1 MSMEIIIK
9 EDLEK
14 LLPSA
19 IQFNYSEL
27 KAELNESLEKYKGLL
42 ITEDAIITA
51 KADHAKLNKLIQALE
66 TARKSVKAACLKP
79 LEDFDAKVKELI
91 GMVDAPREEIKKQ
104 LNAFEERRIA
114 ERKTDIE
121 QIFAGSIGDLDGLVK
136 LETIYSTKWENKGAT
151 LAKIEEE
158 LAAELATMREG
169 QEAIDKLCESLNA
182 GKYRND
188 ALGILFAGQGVS
200 AAITKI
206 NQALARDKQL
216 EELDAKR
223 KAEAEEKRVTEEAK
237 KPQQK
242 PAFIEATPE
251 MVEADTS
258 QAQVLETSRSAPQA
272 ERMITFTLR
281 LTGGLSKMIALREF
295 INNNGISYE
304 KL

>member
-1 MSMEIIIK
+1 MEIIIK

-19 IQFNYSEL
+19 IQFNYEELKSEL
-27 KAELNESLEKYKGLL
+27 KESIEKYQGLL
-42 ITEDAIITA
+42 ITEDAIIPA
-51 KADHAKLNKLIQALE
+51 KADHAKLNNLIKALE

-104 LNAFEERRIA
+104 LNEFEERRIA

-136 LETIYSTKWENKGAT
+136 LETIYSKQWENKGAT

-158 LAAELATMREG
+158 LKSALATMREG
-169 QEAIDKLCESLNA
+169 QEAIDKLCESLDA
-182 GKYRND
+182 GKHRND

-216 EELDAKR
+216 AELDAKR
-223 KAEAEEKRVTEEAK
+223 KAESEEKRIAVEAK
-237 KPQQK
+237 KPT
-242 PAFIEATPE
+242 PPPVFVEATPA
-251 MVEADTS
+251 MVEANTT
-258 QAQVLETSRSAPQA
+258 QAQIPETAQNAPQA
-272 ERMITFTLR
+272 EKTITFTLR
-281 LTGGLSKMIALREF
+281 LTGELSAMKALREF